1 VEWLNVLLVFI
12 LILLTAFFVAA
23 EFAIV
28 KVRPSQIESSIA
40 KGNKSAVYVKKV
52 LNNLDGYLSACQLG
66 ITVTALG
73 LGWLGEPTFVR
84 LITPIL
90 ASLHLSPAITSFLS
104 FVIAFLLITYVHVV
118 IGELAPKTIAIQ
130 KSEAI
135 ARFVTRPLIF
145 FYRITFPFIWLLN
158 GSARLFI
165 RLFGF
170 KPIDQTK
177 EAHTEEELQ
186 IILSDSYKSG
196 EINKEELTYVA
207 NIFDFDE
214 RIAKEIMIPRTDI
227 ICLYK
232 ENSFAE
238 NLTILSS
245 GQFTR
250 YPVVTEGK
258 DHVLG
263 FVHIKDIF
271 TAQLKEENISSLKPF
286 IRPIIHVAEW
296 TPIREIFLTM
306 QKEQIHLA
314 IVNDEYGG
322 TAGLVTVEDVLEE
335 IVGDIR
341 DEFDDREEHLF
352 IEKTPNEWI
361 VSGKFPLYEL
371 SEHLHISFPNDD
383 VETLSGW
390 MLRNYPNI
398 EEASTIRYYEYSFT
412 VIEMDEMLIKKV
424 QVKKLPADENEYVQ

>member
-1 VEWLNVLLVFI
+1 
-12 LILLTAFFVAA
+12 
-23 EFAIV
+23 
-28 KVRPSQIESSIA
+28 
-40 KGNKSAVYVKKV
+40 
-52 LNNLDGYLSACQLG
+52 
-66 ITVTALG
+66 
-73 LGWLGEPTFVR
+73 
-84 LITPIL
+84 
-90 ASLHLSPAITSFLS
+90 
-104 FVIAFLLITYVHVV
+104 
-118 IGELAPKTIAIQ
+118 
-130 KSEAI
+130 
-135 ARFVTRPLIF
+135 
-145 FYRITFPFIWLLN
+145 
-158 GSARLFI
+158 
-165 RLFGF
+165 
-170 KPIDQTK
+170 
-177 EAHTEEELQ
+177 
-186 IILSDSYKSG
+186 SG

-314 IVNDEYGG
+314 IVNDE
-322 TAGLVTVEDVLEE
+322 
-335 IVGDIR
+335 
-341 DEFDDREEHLF
+341 
-352 IEKTPNEWI
+352 
-361 VSGKFPLYEL
+361 
-371 SEHLHISFPNDD
+371 
-383 VETLSGW
+383 
-390 MLRNYPNI
+390 
-398 EEASTIRYYEYSFT
+398 
-412 VIEMDEMLIKKV
+412 
-424 QVKKLPADENEYVQ
+424 